1 MSGARHATSL
11 HLLFKNPPRGA
22 ASEQTNQLDQARIS
36 TVVTLTK
43 PEVRLDEP
51 KRSFPLLTMTSLHL
65 RAIKPQLQ
73 EQWPYDWREQVQK
86 QLESK
91 ENTWRGTV
99 TKTLERRQYRIL
111 ARHSVVQ

>member
-11 HLLFKNPPRGA
+11 HLLFKNLPRGA
-22 ASEQTNQLDQARIS
+22 ASEQTNQLDHARIS

-51 KRSFPLLTMTSLHL
+51 KRNLPLLTIASLHL
-65 RAIKPQLQ
+65 CAIKPRLQ

-91 ENTWRGTV
+91 ENAWRGTV
-99 TKTLERRQYRIL
+99 TKTLERRQYRNL
-111 ARHSVVQ
+111 ARQGVVQ